1 MATIF
6 DGQIHIFERM
16 SSVTIRKQLHDLIDQ
31 YPEEELE
38 ELLEVIHGSERQT
51 SVLDDPEVLEEM
63 NRRLEAY
70 KNGTEPV
77 HSWSDVKAEMDAL
90 LAKKRS

>member
-1 MATIF
+1 
-6 DGQIHIFERM
+6 M
-16 SSVTIRKQLHDLIDQ
+16 SPIALRKQLHDLIDQ
-31 YPEEELE
+31 YPEEELA
-38 ELLEVIHGSERQT
+38 ELLEVIHGSERKT

-77 HSWSDVKAEMDAL
+77 HSWIDVKSGMDKL
-90 LAKKRS
+90 LAKKRL